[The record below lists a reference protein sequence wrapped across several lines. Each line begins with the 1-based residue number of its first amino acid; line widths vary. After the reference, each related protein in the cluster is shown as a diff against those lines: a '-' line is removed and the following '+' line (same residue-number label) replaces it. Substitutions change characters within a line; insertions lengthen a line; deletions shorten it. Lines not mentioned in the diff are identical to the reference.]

1 MSYGILSIL
10 PPIIAIVLALLTK
23 EVITS
28 LFLGIIVGGVIFT
41 GGNILVALEEI
52 IKLMSKKL
60 GDNSLMLI
68 FLALLGSLVMVMNM
82 AGGSFAY
89 GKWAKKH
96 IKNKTTAKLAGTLLG
111 MLIFID
117 DYFNCLTV
125 GAVMKPIM
133 DENKVSRAKLAQII
147 DSSAAPVCILAPIS
161 SWAASVVAIIGDSG
175 IDNPMKVF
183 VNTIPL
189 NLYALLT
196 IFSLFYFCFSKHE
209 ICSMEKYEINDTS
222 LELKNENVGY
232 TYSENG
238 KVIDLVLP
246 ILTLIVVTLLMML
259 RTGGYFSKNV
269 AMSYAFGNSNVN
281 MSLVVAAIFSL
292 IVAFVLYIPRKL
304 IKFKDFMDGLIEGM
318 KTMITPIVILILAW
332 TIGGITSEKYLNTG
346 SFIAS
351 VLTTYTIP
359 MWIFPSIIFIVSSF
373 LSFSTGTAW
382 GTFGILIPIIV
393 PILVHTNTLS
403 YLNIVLASIFS
414 GSVFGDHC
422 SPISDT
428 TILSSAGANCNHLI
442 HVSTQLPY
450 AIICGISTIVG
461 FLIAGIIGID
471 LIAFPI
477 GIIVLLIL
485 IFILKKKAILK
496 YD

>member
-96 IKNKTTAKLAGTLLG
+96 IKNKTTAKLAGTILG

-461 FLIAGIIGID
+461 FLVAGIIGID

-477 GIIVLLIL
+477 GVIVLLIL

>member
-96 IKNKTTAKLAGTLLG
+96 IKNKTTAKLAGTILG

-281 MSLVVAAIFSL
+281 MSLVAAAIFSL

-477 GIIVLLIL
+477 GVIVLLIL

>member
-477 GIIVLLIL
+477 GVVVLLIL

>member
-359 MWIFPSIIFIVSSF
+359 MWIFPSIIFIVASF

-477 GIIVLLIL
+477 GVIVLLIL

>member
-96 IKNKTTAKLAGTLLG
+96 IKNKATAKLAGTLLG

-477 GIIVLLIL
+477 GVIAVSYTHLTLPTICSV
-485 IFILKKKAILK
+485 
-496 YD
+496 

>member
-96 IKNKTTAKLAGTLLG
+96 IKNKATAKLAGTLLG

-461 FLIAGIIGID
+461 FLVAGIIGID

-477 GIIVLLIL
+477 GVIVLLIL

>member
-96 IKNKTTAKLAGTLLG
+96 IKNKTTAKLAGTILG

-222 LELKNENVGY
+222 LEVKNENVGY

-359 MWIFPSIIFIVSSF
+359 MWIFPSIIFIVASF

-461 FLIAGIIGID
+461 FLVAGIVGID

-477 GIIVLLIL
+477 GVVVLLIL

>member
-359 MWIFPSIIFIVSSF
+359 MWIFPSIIFIVASF

-461 FLIAGIIGID
+461 FLVAGIVGID

-477 GIIVLLIL
+477 GVVVLLIL

>member
-461 FLIAGIIGID
+461 FLVAGIIGID

-477 GIIVLLIL
+477 GVVVLLIL

>member
-96 IKNKTTAKLAGTLLG
+96 IKNKTTAKLAGTILG

-461 FLIAGIIGID
+461 FLVAGIIGID

>member
-96 IKNKTTAKLAGTLLG
+96 IKNKTTAKLAGTILG

>member
-96 IKNKTTAKLAGTLLG
+96 IKNKTTAKLAGTILG

-477 GIIVLLIL
+477 GVIVLLIL

>member
-96 IKNKTTAKLAGTLLG
+96 IKNKATAKLAGTLLG

-477 GIIVLLIL
+477 GVIVLLIL

>member
-96 IKNKTTAKLAGTLLG
+96 IKNKTTAKLAGTILG

-222 LELKNENVGY
+222 LEVKNENVGY

-359 MWIFPSIIFIVSSF
+359 MWIFPSIIFIVASF

-461 FLIAGIIGID
+461 FLIAGIVGID

-477 GIIVLLIL
+477 GVVVLLIL

>member
-246 ILTLIVVTLLMML
+246 ILTLIVVTILMML

-477 GIIVLLIL
+477 GVIVLLIL

>member
-96 IKNKTTAKLAGTLLG
+96 IKNKTTAKLAGTILG

-461 FLIAGIIGID
+461 FLVAGIVGID

-477 GIIVLLIL
+477 GVVVLLIL

>member
-96 IKNKTTAKLAGTLLG
+96 IKNKTTAKLAGTILG

-222 LELKNENVGY
+222 LEVKNENVGY

-359 MWIFPSIIFIVSSF
+359 MWIFPSIIFIVASF

-477 GIIVLLIL
+477 GVVVLLIL

>member
-222 LELKNENVGY
+222 LEVKNENVGY

-477 GIIVLLIL
+477 GVIVLLIL

>member
-96 IKNKTTAKLAGTLLG
+96 IKNKTTAKLAGTILG

-359 MWIFPSIIFIVSSF
+359 MWIFPSIIFIVASF

-461 FLIAGIIGID
+461 FLVAGIIGID

-477 GIIVLLIL
+477 GVIVLLIL

>member
-96 IKNKTTAKLAGTLLG
+96 IKNKTTAKLAGTILG

-222 LELKNENVGY
+222 LEVKNENVGY

-359 MWIFPSIIFIVSSF
+359 MWIFPSIIFIVASF

-461 FLIAGIIGID
+461 FLVAGIIGID

-477 GIIVLLIL
+477 GVVVLLIL

>member
-96 IKNKTTAKLAGTLLG
+96 IKNKTTAKLAGTILG

-222 LELKNENVGY
+222 LEVKNENVGY

-359 MWIFPSIIFIVSSF
+359 MWIFPSIIFIVASF

-477 GIIVLLIL
+477 GVIVLLIL

>member
-461 FLIAGIIGID
+461 FLVAGIIGID

-477 GIIVLLIL
+477 GVIVLLIL

>member
-96 IKNKTTAKLAGTLLG
+96 IKNKTTAKLAGTILG

-359 MWIFPSIIFIVSSF
+359 MWIFPSIIFIVASF

-477 GIIVLLIL
+477 GVIVLLIL

>member
-1 MSYGILSIL
+1 
-10 PPIIAIVLALLTK
+10 
-23 EVITS
+23 
-28 LFLGIIVGGVIFT
+28 
-41 GGNILVALEEI
+41 
-52 IKLMSKKL
+52 
-60 GDNSLMLI
+60 
-68 FLALLGSLVMVMNM
+68 MNM

-96 IKNKTTAKLAGTLLG
+96 IKNKTTAKLAGTILG

-359 MWIFPSIIFIVSSF
+359 MWIFPSIIFIVASF

-477 GIIVLLIL
+477 GVIVLLIL

>member
-477 GIIVLLIL
+477 GVIVLLIL

>member
-359 MWIFPSIIFIVSSF
+359 MWIFPSIIFIVASF

-461 FLIAGIIGID
+461 FLVAGIIGID

-477 GIIVLLIL
+477 GVVVLLIL